1 MGHKPEP
8 RKEGASTIRGGGANS
23 TGTTWRWCR
32 AVHRG
37 CGIVDRGRGVVA
49 VGCFSVWL
57 LVAVLQSCFDL
68 WTGGGAMGLPWS
80 LVQRCLLLSHMKV
93 DLSGELQ
100 CSLQGP
106 GNLNPQLDPPPLAAE
121 ERTRG
126 EVQAGGSPGA
136 CPGIGAVGER
146 LAFYSEMAT

>member
-23 TGTTWRWCR
+23 TGTTWRRCR
-32 AVHRG
+32 VVHRG
-37 CGIVDRGRGVVA
+37 CGIVDRGCGRGGVA
-49 VGCFSVWL
+49 VGCFSVWPFL
-57 LVAVLQSCFDL
+57 AVLQSCFDL

-93 DLSGELQ
+93 DLSRELQ

-106 GNLNPQLDPPPLAAE
+106 GNLRPQPNPPPLAAE
-121 ERTRG
+121 EKFRVEAAPG
-126 EVQAGGSPGA
+126 PAQGSGP
-136 CPGIGAVGER
+136 
-146 LAFYSEMAT
+146 